1 MKKNRNTVAKTQIYS
16 VLEASEAALSH
27 SEILTAVDGLCD
39 RVTVYRIL
47 DRLLEEGLIH
57 KVVNMDGIH
66 KFAAC
71 HNCADHPHHNH
82 IHFSCERCKTV
93 TCLEDVEPVFNLPE
107 KYRMHQVNFTVS
119 GLCAQCS

>member
-16 VLEASEAALSH
+16 VLKASKAALSH

-71 HNCADHPHHNH
+71 HNCTDHPHHNH